1 MKEED
6 KLKIQIARLQGEFI
20 GTLKAIVMWDIPKE
34 LKKRLQQ
41 RINENL

>member
-1 MKEED
+1 MKKED

-20 GTLKAIVMWDIPKE
+20 GTLKAIVMWDIPKA
-34 LKKRLQQ
+34 LKNKLQQ